1 MSAEALLH
9 QGELD
14 ACKAQLFAQ
23 IKQSPT
29 NMDLRVFLFQLA
41 CVEQDWT
48 RALSQLELLRKMS
61 DANLPLVNTYSLL
74 IDSEQKRQAVLNTD
88 TPSPC
93 FGARP
98 AWMYRFSQVL
108 QYCQQQQFEQ
118 ARTEAIA
125 GVDAAPEVTGNI
137 DGKPFSWLTDGD
149 MRFGPC
155 FEIMLNGGYFQL
167 PYSDVKRIEFEA
179 VEDLRDVVWRP
190 ARLTLKNNA
199 QFIIFMPVRYPIT
212 ATTTDEQKL
221 AKVCDWSSPCADF
234 YLGQGQRVLISDG
247 TEFALLNIQVI
258 EFD

>member
-137 DGKPFSWLTDGD
+137 DGKPFSGAVPFGGD
-149 MRFGPC
+149 KSTM
-155 FEIMLNGGYFQL
+155 
-167 PYSDVKRIEFEA
+167 VKS
-179 VEDLRDVVWRP
+179 
-190 ARLTLKNNA
+190 K
-199 QFIIFMPVRYPIT
+199 
-212 ATTTDEQKL
+212 
-221 AKVCDWSSPCADF
+221 S
-234 YLGQGQRVLISDG
+234 
-247 TEFALLNIQVI
+247 
-258 EFD
+258 